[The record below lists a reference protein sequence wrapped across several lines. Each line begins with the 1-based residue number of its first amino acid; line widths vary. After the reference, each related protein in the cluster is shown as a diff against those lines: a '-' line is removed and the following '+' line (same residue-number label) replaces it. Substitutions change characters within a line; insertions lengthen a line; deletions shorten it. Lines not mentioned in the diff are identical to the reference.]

1 MRRKILV
8 IDDDQSFLEALKQAF
23 LSDDYELMT
32 AHTGR
37 DGLQQALAF
46 HPDLI
51 FLDVMMPEMDGWE
64 VCRRLREFTNIPLIF
79 LTAKEGVDNVVKG
92 LGLGGDDYLQKPV
105 RVAELRARVDA
116 LLRRAEA
123 GRPAFHAPSYD
134 DGELFIDLTQP
145 RVLLR
150 GEPVDLTPQEY
161 RVLAILAQNAGQ
173 VVTYRE
179 ILRRAWGPDFGNMES
194 YIHLYVCYLR
204 SKLEDNPAEPQRI
217 ITKRGSGYMLQ
228 QPELTC
234 SENEQVPS

>member
-23 LSDDYELMT
+23 LSDEYELMT
-32 AHTGR
+32 AHRGQ

-79 LTAKEGVDNVVKG
+79 LTAKEGEENIVKG
-92 LGLGGDDYLQKPV
+92 LMLGGDDYMLKPV

-116 LLRRAEA
+116 LLRRAES
-123 GRPAFHAPSYD
+123 GRPSFHAPSYD
-134 DGELFIDLTQP
+134 DGELFVDLTQP
-145 RVLLR
+145 KVLLHGR
-150 GEPVDLTPQEY
+150 PVDLTPQEY

-179 ILRRAWGPDFGNMES
+179 LLRRAWGPDFGGMES

-204 SKLEDNPAEPQRI
+204 SKLEDNPGEPQRI
-217 ITKRGSGYMLQ
+217 LTRRGTGYMLYRR
-228 QPELTC
+228 PTPLG
-234 SENEQVPS
+234 SGG

>member
-23 LSDDYELMT
+23 LSDDCELVT
-32 AHTGR
+32 SASGR

-46 HPDLI
+46 HPDI
-51 FLDVMMPEMDGWE
+51 VILDVMMPEMDGWE

-79 LTAKEGVDNVVKG
+79 LTAKEGEANIVKG
-92 LGLGGDDYLQKPV
+92 LMLGGDDYLQKPV

-123 GRPAFHAPSYD
+123 GRPSFHAPSYD
-134 DGELFIDLTQP
+134 DGELFVDLAQP

-150 GEPVDLTPQEY
+150 GRPLDLTPQEY

-173 VVTYRE
+173 VVTHRE
-179 ILRRAWGPDFGNMES
+179 LLRRAWGPDFSNMES
-194 YIHLYVCYLR
+194 YVHLYICYLR
-204 SKLEDNPAEPQRI
+204 SKVEDNPAEPSRI
-217 ITKRGSGYMLQ
+217 VTKRGAGYMLCR
-228 QPELTC
+228 PHG
-234 SENEQVPS
+234 PS